1 MKRVGTVVAGLLAV
15 VSFAV
20 AGKVETW
27 RNDTASAFGKGKKER
42 VVVSDTGRV
51 RLGHSLGPVGSMTA
65 SRVWDLAIDAKG
77 GVFAA
82 TGDEGKVFRLD
93 GDRWDAAFDAAD
105 TQALSVVAVPNGHVF
120 AGTGPSGQV
129 VDLTDPKHPAARPD
143 AAVQYIWDLAAD
155 RDGNLYA
162 ATGPTGQL
170 WKRDS
175 RGAWSLLLDSAQ
187 KHLLCVAA
195 GDDGSV
201 YAGSDGDG
209 LLYRV
214 AADGRVSVLYDAP
227 QAEIRALLLAPD
239 GTLYAGT
246 AAESGSGGQG
256 RPPSL
261 FSSPSPPGS
270 PSGPSALS
278 ASVMPRAE
286 VQRPADAR
294 PERATPIGGTASPR
308 PAPPGENAVY
318 RVGPDGVAREV
329 FRGRVLV
336 HALAW
341 QGDRLLVGTGP
352 DGQLFEVR
360 DGGRESAPV
369 ARLDSGQILALA
381 NEKDGGLLLGTG
393 DPGSVVRLGAG
404 HAPAGTLTSEVHDG
418 KLVSRFGAIEWK
430 ADVPRGTSLAIQMRT
445 GNVGEPDATW
455 SPWSPEQHE
464 PASARAAVP
473 PGRFLQYR
481 AILRTDDPS
490 ATPELRSLAVRYQT
504 ENLAPEINRLD
515 VPDVANGDGATKP
528 AKLSLRWDA
537 SDPNGDDLEYTLHV
551 KKEGWPG
558 WIKLGEL
565 PITETRFEWD
575 ATAVPTGSYRIK
587 LTASDRPSNRP
598 EQALV
603 RDRESEP
610 FLVDH
615 GAPGVTAS
623 RDKEGRIVI
632 ALEDDA
638 TRLTRAAYSLDGGA
652 WIPIFP
658 DDGLFDDSAEK
669 ITLHLD
675 GLKPGTHLLM
685 VRANDAAG
693 NVGTG
698 DLVFEAR

>member
-1 MKRVGTVVAGLLAV
+1 MKRAGMVVAGLLAV
-15 VSFAV
+15 VSLAV

-65 SRVWDLAIDAKG
+65 SRVWDLAVTPKG
-77 GVFAA
+77 VAYAA

-93 GDRWDAAFDAAD
+93 GDRWDVAYDAAD
-105 TQALSVVAVPNGHVF
+105 TQALAVVALADGRVF

-129 VDLTDPKHPAARPD
+129 VELTDSKHPASRPD
-143 AAVQYIWDLAAD
+143 PGVQYIWDLAAD
-155 RDGNLYA
+155 AGGNLYA

-170 WKRDS
+170 WKRDAK
-175 RGAWSLLLDSAQ
+175 GGWSLLLDSPQ

-195 GDDGSV
+195 CGDGSV
-201 YAGSDGDG
+201 YAGSDGEG

-214 AADGRVSVLYDAP
+214 NADGRVSVVYDAP
-227 QAEIRALLLAPD
+227 QAEIRSLLVAPD

-261 FSSPSPPGS
+261 FSSPGLTAAPPAPG
-270 PSGPSALS
+270 GVAASA
-278 ASVMPRAE
+278 APRAE
-286 VQRPADAR
+286 LQRPAEAR
-294 PERATPIGGTASPR
+294 PDRSNPPGGTATPR
-308 PAPPGENAVY
+308 PASPGENAVY

-329 FRGRVLV
+329 FRGRVLI

-352 DGQLFEVR
+352 EGQLFEVR
-360 DGGRESAPV
+360 DGGRESAPI

-381 NEKDGGLLLGTG
+381 NESDGGLLIGTG
-393 DPGSVVRLGAG
+393 DPGSVVRLGPG
-404 HAPAGTLTSEVHDG
+404 HAPAGTLTSDVHDA

-430 ADVPRGTSLAIQMRT
+430 AEVPRGTSLAIQVRA
-445 GNVGEPDATW
+445 GNVSEPDATW
-455 SPWSPEQHE
+455 SPWSPEQHD

-481 AILRTDDPS
+481 AVLRTDDPS
-490 ATPELRSLAVRYQT
+490 LTPELRSLAIRYQT

-515 VPDVANGDGATKP
+515 VPDVASGDGATKP

-551 KKEGWPG
+551 KKDGWPD
-558 WIKLGEL
+558 WIRLGDG
-565 PITETRFEWD
+565 PITESRYEWD
-575 ATAVPTGSYRIK
+575 ATAVPTGVYRIK
-587 LTASDRPSNRP
+587 LTASDRPANRP

-603 RDRESEP
+603 RDRTSDP

-615 GAPGVTAS
+615 GMPTVSAA
-623 RDKEGRIVI
+623 REKDGRIVVR
-632 ALEDDA
+632 LKDDA
-638 TRLTRAAYSLDGGA
+638 TRLTRASYALDGGP
-652 WIPIFP
+652 WTPIFP
-658 DDGLFDDSAEK
+658 DDGLFDDPAET
-669 ITLHLD
+669 ITIRLD

-685 VRANDAAG
+685 IRANDAAG

-698 DLVFEAR
+698 DLVFEAP